1 MGLTPK
7 EVQKAIN
14 GKRYKWTAKETPYSD
29 WEPGIEDPSQLT
41 GTSQPHVAVE
51 PDAFNWRDKGKT
63 TDIRDQGRC
72 RCCVA
77 FGVLG
82 ALESMLMIKYPDEFE
97 TPPDL
102 SEAHLWACGRECG
115 GPTIALV
122 KCNYVARSSNVK
134 CALEYLKM
142 KGVSEEGCYPYPEP
156 ATEATTMKCTDTC
169 SGWVPVPHTNILKYE
184 LFKPPLHPRIPDD
197 IVAAVMKMKENIV
210 ENGPQVT
217 VMKLY
222 EDFVHYVSGVYI
234 HVIGEYC
241 GLHCVTVVGYDDNE
255 VWGPA
260 DEFNGGKGCWICK
273 NSYGKDWGEDGWFK
287 IAYGA
292 PGIEV
297 DCGMWNIEI

>member
-1 MGLTPK
+1 MGLTPE
-7 EVQKAIN
+7 EVQKAIDE
-14 GKRYKWTAKETPYSD
+14 KKYTWKAKQTTYSD
-29 WEPGIEDPSQLT
+29 WEPEKFAPPITE
-41 GTSQPHVAVE
+41 TSAPHVAVE
-51 PDAFNWRDKGKT
+51 DPAYDWRSKGKT

-115 GPTIALV
+115 GPTTV
-122 KCNYVARSSNVK
+122 PVPCNYVSRSWDVK
-134 CALEYLKM
+134 CALDYLKM
-142 KGVSEEGCYPYPEP
+142 RGVPEEACYPYPEQ

-169 SGWVPVPHTNILKYE
+169 SNWVPVPHTKISTYE
-184 LFKPPLHPRIPDD
+184 LVKPKDHPRTSD
-197 IVAAVMKMKENIV
+197 IEAAVRKMKENIV
-210 ENGPQVT
+210 GNGPQVT

-222 EDFVHYVSGVYI
+222 EDFLHYSEGVYK

-241 GLHCVTVVGYDDNE
+241 GLHCVTVVGYDDDE

-273 NSYGKDWGEDGWFK
+273 NSYGKGWGEDGWFK

-297 DCGMWNIEI
+297 NCGMWNIEI